1 MATCDDVQV
10 LNLEEKEREKQNSME
25 IKAKV

>member
-10 LNLEEKEREKQNSME
+10 LNLEEKEREKQNLME

>member
-25 IKAKV
+25 IKANV